1 MPDNYKQSIVKLQN
15 YVSDDQM
22 CMILSSSSSTAAN
35 KMILD
40 CLIGRM
46 NSRENLLDLCDQLQV
61 INKSYQL
68 MTIISDIR
76 FGENCFETLFDTYE
90 TILFKIARCDM
101 FVYVGRHPCY
111 LTFATRSLGCS

>member
-15 YVSDDQM
+15 YISDDQM

-46 NSRENLLDLCDQLQV
+46 SSKEDLLDLCDQLQV
-61 INKSYQL
+61 ISKSFQL
-68 MTIISDIR
+68 MMIIGDIR
-76 FGENCFETLFDTYE
+76 FGKNCFETLFDMYK
-90 TILFKIARCDM
+90 TILI
-101 FVYVGRHPCY
+101 
-111 LTFATRSLGCS
+111 